1 MEKKAHLVLI
11 GSICLSDV
19 PKEAIKTAKNG
30 KEYLNLAVFELN
42 EISKYGNSHI
52 ITCEPKKEER
62 VEGHNYLIGNFKNYS
77 PGMFANNKQ
86 NSYNKNSNK
95 QEFINFHDDKND
107 EWTDAPF

>member
-42 EISKYGNSHI
+42 EISKYGN
-52 ITCEPKKEER
+52 
-62 VEGHNYLIGNFKNYS
+62 
-77 PGMFANNKQ
+77 
-86 NSYNKNSNK
+86 
-95 QEFINFHDDKND
+95 
-107 EWTDAPF
+107 